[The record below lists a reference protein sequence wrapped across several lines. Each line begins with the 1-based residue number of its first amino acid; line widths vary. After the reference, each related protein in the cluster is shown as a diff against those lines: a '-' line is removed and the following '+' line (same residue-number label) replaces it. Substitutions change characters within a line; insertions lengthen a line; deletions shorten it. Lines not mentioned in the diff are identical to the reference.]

1 MQRNIVET
9 ILGAVVLLVAA
20 CFLFFFY
27 RTTDIKPATGY
38 EISADFDK
46 IDGLQSGSP
55 VRVSGVK
62 VGKVMSF
69 ELNKDNYRA
78 VVHMN
83 IDNDVKLPSDSSAI
97 IQSAGL
103 LDGKTM
109 TLQPGGADD
118 MLKDGGKIQ
127 YTQSSASLE
136 QMLGQF
142 IFSVSKNNKKGDD
155 DGDDAAAP
163 AQDKTPAPAP
173 EKTVAPAPGQ
183 IAAPANPTN
192 TNPAAHP

>member
-9 ILGAVVLLVAA
+9 ILGAVVLLVAGG
-20 CFLFFFY
+20 FLFFFY

-55 VRVSGVK
+55 VRISGVK
-62 VGKVMSF
+62 VGKVTAF

-103 LDGKTM
+103 LDGKTL

-118 MLKDGGKIQ
+118 TLKDGGKIQ

-155 DGDDAAAP
+155 DSDDAG
-163 AQDKTPAPAP
+163 DKGAETPAPDKAVP
-173 EKTVAPAPGQ
+173 EKAAPGQ
-183 IAAPANPTN
+183 IAPPANP
-192 TNPAAHP
+192 AANHP